1 MNAKPS
7 FFASCAVLF
16 LSGLCAAP
24 ALAAD
29 AARPLQP
36 IESLAVPRYMGIWYE
51 IAKFPNDFQKKCVG
65 DTTATYNLGEDGRV
79 QVVNRC
85 RTADG
90 KSDVAEGVARQ
101 LGGATSPK
109 LKVRFAPA
117 ILSFIPM
124 VWGDYWVIDLDEK
137 YQLSAVSEPK
147 REYLWILSRTPQ
159 VEPAEYDALLARLT
173 AQGLDVSRLER
184 TSQTRMQQPQ
194 PGDQG
199 PGSQLR

>member
-1 MNAKPS
+1 MIAKPC
-7 FFASCAVLF
+7 FKPLAALA
-16 LSGLCAAP
+16 LAGLCVGQ

-29 AARPLQP
+29 AVRPLQP
-36 IESLAVPRYMGIWYE
+36 IESLTVPRYMGVWYE
-51 IAKFPNDFQKKCVG
+51 IAKFPNEFQKKCVG
-65 DTTATYNLGEDGRV
+65 DTTATYDLNEDGRV

-85 RTADG
+85 RTTDG
-90 KSDVAEGVARQ
+90 KTDAADGVARQ

-147 REYLWILSRTPQ
+147 REFLWILSRTPQ
-159 VEPAEYDALLARLT
+159 VEPAAYDALLTRLT
-173 AQGLDVSRLER
+173 AQGLDVSKLVR
-184 TSQTRMQQPQ
+184 TPQTQLQQQPQ
-194 PGDQG
+194 
-199 PGSQLR
+199 R

>member
-1 MNAKPS
+1 MIAKPS
-7 FFASCAVLF
+7 FYASCAALV
-16 LSGLCAAP
+16 LSGLCAVP
-24 ALAAD
+24 ALAAN

-36 IESLAVPRYMGIWYE
+36 IETLVVPRYMGVWYE
-51 IAKFPNDFQKKCVG
+51 IAKFPNAFQKKCVG
-65 DTTATYNLGEDGRV
+65 DTTATYNVGEDGRV

-90 KSDVAEGVARQ
+90 TSEVADGVARQ

-117 ILSFIPM
+117 FLSFIPM
-124 VWGDYWVIDLDEK
+124 VWGDYWVIDLDDK

-159 VEPAEYDALLARLT
+159 VAPADYDALLTRLT
-173 AQGLDVSRLER
+173 AQGLDVSKLVR
-184 TSQTRMQQPQ
+184 TSQTQLQQPAQ
-194 PGDQG
+194 
-199 PGSQLR
+199 